1 MVARRS
7 RDAGRAAVQ
16 PDTFDTAAE
25 EGELKVSRLGVLV
38 LMEEM
43 SYEVH

>member
-1 MVARRS
+1 MAARRS

-25 EGELKVSRLGVLV
+25 EGELKVSQ
-38 LMEEM
+38 LMEKIG
-43 SYEVH
+43 YEVH